1 MSLAPFAGRV
11 WPRGAPSR
19 AAELAVLCRPRATT
33 TPSTTLGRFWMNLQV
48 GCDLEIGKTCW
59 ALVLL
64 GSTRPRLARGARHDH
79 LPRAGKAALTR
90 RISLSAS
97 THGLYRRQRTV
108 ELILR
113 RRLNALKPVR
123 TNARGEE
130 KDICC

>member
-64 GSTRPRLARGARHDH
+64 GLNPSP
-79 LPRAGKAALTR
+79 
-90 RISLSAS
+90 LSPGSA
-97 THGLYRRQRTV
+97 
-108 ELILR
+108 
-113 RRLNALKPVR
+113 P
-123 TNARGEE
+123 
-130 KDICC
+130 